1 MTLLATALFAL
12 ACQRLPDGRETLIA
26 FNVSD
31 VKVETGVTTR
41 VSETVASTLN
51 SNGIYV
57 NCTQGSAGSETSVWS
72 NVHFTYSGGTFSE
85 NKWWPA
91 SNPSY
96 HFYASSS
103 AIAHT
108 AAGATVAA
116 TNDADVV
123 CAYSPNPTF
132 AVTNTLVFNHIFARL
147 GSVTFTASSGYT
159 ITGITATITPK
170 TGGTYNLRTGAW
182 SSVTT
187 GSATSIANST
197 PGTKNNDIYLVPGTY
212 TVTASWTATK
222 GGYTKTFTDRTYD
235 VELVAG
241 YVNTLTASFGGN
253 ATDIQFTVGVEAW
266 ENNALALGAYPHEN
280 PATFGGL
287 EIARGNLYY
296 GSSGYEIL
304 DDWQIHSCGSIYGK
318 SVGSTY
324 FNAVDMGKLFQDP
337 DYSETDLVINNVLDP
352 FDGWRLPTLA
362 ECYTLTTGAS
372 PGTSRPGATINGV
385 SGCKF
390 CAVKLSGTFGGISSP
405 TGFLLAPDDIVL
417 SAMSKEFSWNSA
429 SSLPSQNQNTTE
441 EELNEYLNSGC
452 IFFLDSGIGN
462 LQRNIAGNWVISWR
476 NSGSESKYMTNNVTY
491 NTYSYRYF
499 VDVLRGDSGVARY
512 SSANATSDYIC
523 VRLVRS
529 VN

>member
-1 MTLLATALFAL
+1 MKKLIFTLAASALLAL
-12 ACQRLPDGRETLIA
+12 ACQKFPDGRETLIA

-72 NVHFTYSGGTFSE
+72 NVHFTYSGGTFSG

-170 TGGTYNLRTGAW
+170 TGGTYNLRTEAW

-197 PGTKNNDIYLVPGTY
+197 PGTKSNDIYLVPGTY

-253 ATDIQFTVGVEAW
+253 ATDIQFTVGIEAW
-266 ENNALALGAYPHEN
+266 KNNALALGAYPHEN
-280 PATFGGL
+280 PPAPVNALMFTNTGSANSVTVTLSNNGGNTPSVEYSIDGESWSSWDYSAITL
-287 EIARGNLYY
+287 TPGESVYIRGNNPDGFSSSSSKFSKFSFS
-296 GSSGYEIL
+296 GSSTVSCEGNVMTLL
-304 DDWQIHSCGSIYGK
+304 DYTTPPTTIPSAYCYYKMFQGCTSLTTAPELSATTLSYGCYNNMFSGCTSLTTAPELPATTLAVSCYSYMFYGCSSLNYVK
-318 SVGSTY
+318 AMFTTTPSSTY
-324 FNAVDMGKLFQDP
+324 TNSWLK
-337 DYSETDLVINNVLDP
+337 NV
-352 FDGWRLPTLA
+352 
-362 ECYTLTTGAS
+362 
-372 PGTSRPGATINGV
+372 AT
-385 SGCKF
+385 
-390 CAVKLSGTFGGISSP
+390 SGTF
-405 TGFLLAPDDIVL
+405 V
-417 SAMSKEFSWNSA
+417 KNSA
-429 SSLPSQNQNTTE
+429 ATWSVSGANGIPSGWTVQTT
-441 EELNEYLNSGC
+441 
-452 IFFLDSGIGN
+452 
-462 LQRNIAGNWVISWR
+462 
-476 NSGSESKYMTNNVTY
+476 SE
-491 NTYSYRYF
+491 
-499 VDVLRGDSGVARY
+499 
-512 SSANATSDYIC
+512 
-523 VRLVRS
+523 
-529 VN
+529 